1 LSIRVVRCNLLR
13 IAAPAAAF
21 LALMDLFTRFLAELQ
36 EISLL
41 IWEAFAGLFSR
52 PRYIAETTRQ
62 MDLIGVGSL
71 PIVLLTG
78 FFTGGVLVLQTY
90 PTLEYYSI
98 QNEAGRSVATSL
110 IRELGPV
117 LSALMVSGRIGSAIS
132 AELGSMVVSQQ
143 IDAMRALGTNP
154 SRKLVAPRVLAL
166 IFMLPLLTVAADIF
180 GLFGG
185 GIVASLLYNQDYHVF
200 IDSVRN
206 GIKTED
212 IIAGMIKPLFFGLI
226 IGSVACYKG
235 LSTTGGTVGVGR
247 ATTNAVV
254 ISSIWVIIFDFF
266 LSKALQVI
274 LDIGR
279 I

>member
-1 LSIRVVRCNLLR
+1 MNPV
-13 IAAPAAAF
+13 AKF
-21 LALMDLFTRFLAELQ
+21 LFELQ

-41 IWEAFAGLFSR
+41 IWRAAAGLSHQ
-52 PRYIAETTRQ
+52 PRYFGEMVRQ

-78 FFTGGVLVLQTY
+78 FFTGGVLVLQTF

-143 IDAMRALGTNP
+143 IDAMRALGTDPNK
-154 SRKLVAPRVLAL
+154 KLVAPRIVAL

-180 GLFGG
+180 GLLGG
-185 GIVASLLYNQDYHVF
+185 GVVATTLYNQDANVF
-200 IDSVRN
+200 INSVRN
-206 GIKTED
+206 GISTED
-212 IIAGMIKPLFFGLI
+212 IIGGIIKPLFFGLI
-226 IGSVACYKG
+226 VGSVACYKG

-247 ATTNAVV
+247 STTNAVV

>member
-1 LSIRVVRCNLLR
+1 MNPLKN
-13 IAAPAAAF
+13 F
-21 LALMDLFTRFLAELQ
+21 LFQLQ

-41 IWEAFAGLFSR
+41 IWRSFVVLFRS
-52 PRYIAETTRQ
+52 PRYISETIRQ

-78 FFTGGVLVLQTY
+78 FFTGGVLILQTY
-90 PTLEYYSI
+90 PTLAFYGGQS
-98 QNEAGRSVATSL
+98 EAGRAVATSL

-143 IDAMRALGTNP
+143 IDAMRALGTDP
-154 SRKLVAPRVLAL
+154 IRKLVSPRMIAL

-180 GLFGG
+180 GIIGGSVVASVIFNQESNVFITSVRAGITAEDILG
-185 GIVASLLYNQDYHVF
+185 GI
-200 IDSVRN
+200 
-206 GIKTED
+206 
-212 IIAGMIKPLFFGLI
+212 IKPLFFGLI
-226 IGSVACYKG
+226 IGSISCYKG

-247 ATTNAVV
+247 STTNAVV
-254 ISSIWVIIFDFF
+254 LASIWVIIFDFF
-266 LSKALQVI
+266 ISKALQSV
-274 LDIGR
+274 LDISR

>member
-1 LSIRVVRCNLLR
+1 MNPLTKFI
-13 IAAPAAAF
+13 F
-21 LALMDLFTRFLAELQ
+21 ELQ
-36 EISLL
+36 EISIL
-41 IWEAFAGLFSR
+41 IWRSLTAIGGR
-52 PRYIAETTRQ
+52 PRYIAESIRQ

-78 FFTGGVLVLQTY
+78 FFTGGVLVLQTF

-143 IDAMRALGTNP
+143 IDAMRALGTDPN
-154 SRKLVAPRVLAL
+154 RKLVAPRLVAL

-180 GLFGG
+180 GLMGG
-185 GIVASLLYNQDYHVF
+185 GVVASLLYNQEANVF
-200 IDSVRN
+200 IQSVRN
-206 GIKTED
+206 GISTED
-212 IIAGMIKPLFFGLI
+212 IIGGLIKPLFFGLI
-226 IGSVACYKG
+226 IGSVACHKG
-235 LSTTGGTVGVGR
+235 LSTTGGTAGVGR
-247 ATTNAVV
+247 SVTNAVV

-266 LSKALQVI
+266 LSKALQVF

>member
-1 LSIRVVRCNLLR
+1 
-13 IAAPAAAF
+13 
-21 LALMDLFTRFLAELQ
+21 MDPITRFLSTLQ
-36 EISLL
+36 EISVL
-41 IWEAFAGLFSR
+41 IWKAFVGLFSK
-52 PRYIAETTRQ
+52 PRYLAETTRQ

-78 FFTGGVLVLQTY
+78 FFTGGVLVLQTF

-117 LSALMVSGRIGSAIS
+117 LTALMVSGRIGSAIS

-143 IDAMRALGTNP
+143 IDAMRALGTDP
-154 SRKLVAPRVLAL
+154 IRKLVAPRILAL

-180 GLFGG
+180 GLIGG
-185 GIVASLLYNQDYHVF
+185 GIVANQLFNQDINTFVQ
-200 IDSVRN
+200 SVRN
-206 GIKTED
+206 GISTSD
-212 IIAGMIKPLFFGLI
+212 LVGGMIKPLFFGLI
-226 IGSVACYKG
+226 VGSVACYKG
-235 LSTTGGTVGVGR
+235 LSTSGGTVGVGR
-247 ATTNAVV
+247 STTDAVV

-266 LSKALQVI
+266 LSKALQFI

>member
-1 LSIRVVRCNLLR
+1 MNPLKN
-13 IAAPAAAF
+13 F
-21 LALMDLFTRFLAELQ
+21 LFQLQ

-41 IWEAFAGLFSR
+41 VWRALIGLFR
-52 PRYIAETTRQ
+52 GPRYFTEIIRQ

-78 FFTGGVLVLQTY
+78 FFTGGVLILQTY
-90 PTLEYYSI
+90 PTLAYYGGQS
-98 QNEAGRSVATSL
+98 EAGRAVATSL

-143 IDAMRALGTNP
+143 IDAMRALGTDP
-154 SRKLVAPRVLAL
+154 VKKLVAPRLIAL

-180 GLFGG
+180 GIIGGAIIASGLFNQETNVFLTSVRTGITTEDLIG
-185 GIVASLLYNQDYHVF
+185 GI
-200 IDSVRN
+200 
-206 GIKTED
+206 
-212 IIAGMIKPLFFGLI
+212 IKPLFFGLI
-226 IGSVACYKG
+226 IGCISCYKG

-247 ATTNAVV
+247 STTNAVV
-254 ISSIWVIIFDFF
+254 VASIWVIVFDFF
-266 LSKALQVI
+266 ISKALQTI
-274 LDIGR
+274 LDIGP

>member
-1 LSIRVVRCNLLR
+1 MNPLTKFI
-13 IAAPAAAF
+13 F
-21 LALMDLFTRFLAELQ
+21 ELQ
-36 EISLL
+36 EVGSLL
-41 IWEAFAGLFSR
+41 WSVVTGLFRS
-52 PRYIAETTRQ
+52 PRYAGEIIQQ

-78 FFTGGVLVLQTY
+78 FFTGGVLVLQTF

-143 IDAMRALGTNP
+143 IDAMRALGTDPN
-154 SRKLVAPRVLAL
+154 RKLVAPRILAL

-180 GLFGG
+180 GLTGG
-185 GIVASLLYNQDYHVF
+185 GIVASGIFNQDSSVF
-200 IDSVRN
+200 IQSVRN
-206 GIKTED
+206 GITTED
-212 IIAGMIKPLFFGLI
+212 IIGGLIKPLFFGLI
-226 IGSVACYKG
+226 IGSVACHKG
-235 LSTTGGTVGVGR
+235 LSTTGGTAGVGR
-247 ATTNAVV
+247 SVTNAVV
-254 ISSIWVIIFDFF
+254 ISSIWIIIFDFF
-266 LSKALQVI
+266 LSKALQMF